1 MFNRRGG
8 NKFRGGNRP
17 FQGGDRFQGG
27 KFDIYGNQT
36 TLDVLIFISQSLD
49 FL

>member
-27 KFDIYGNQT
+27 KFDVYEIT
-36 TLDVLIFISQSLD
+36 PRWIFKISISQSLE